1 MSWKPYQG
9 EAYWDFN
16 ALEQWCRALAD
27 AHPRW
32 VQLETVGKSRYGRPM
47 LLLTLAD
54 HDNSTPQDNPA
65 FWLDGGTHASEWTG
79 VMSALYSVS
88 QWVEALVAGDTAAED
103 WFSDHTIYVMP
114 CISPDGF
121 QAIHDGEPFLRSTL
135 RPPPT
140 GTVRTGFSPKDMDGD
155 GAVRWMRWRH
165 PAGPFVA
172 DPDVPLFM
180 RPRTVDDDPAD
191 AWFLASEGEFLHWD
205 GIRWTAASLEFG
217 LDMNRNFPALWKPF
231 SMFGMDGGAYP
242 MSEPESRCVVE
253 TFAARPNVGAVVTN
267 HTYTGCLLSSPYS
280 ANDALPDSD
289 IRMMQILGRDAIKG
303 TDYRLFKIYPEFMYD
318 DKITISGVWDDAI
331 SSVFGVLGYT
341 LELWDP
347 FRFAGVENEEPAKF
361 FSDPDPDKI
370 RTIIEAFSK
379 EPGAVTPWKP
389 FDHPQL
395 GAVEIGGLDYL
406 HTVRNPPTRLLAK
419 ECERGHTVAD
429 RLRKA
434 LPQVDASVDVL
445 PCGTGAHRVR
455 VCLENT
461 GFLPT
466 SSLEYGA
473 TIGAALPVS
482 VDATTTD
489 GLTLLEGASAQDI
502 GHLDGWGSMRAGAS
516 INSFYSSLPA
526 RGHRG
531 TASWLVEGS
540 GTITIA
546 WQAGRGGKGSLSVT
560 IP

>member
-1 MSWKPYQG
+1 MGWKPYQG
-9 EAYWDFN
+9 EAYWDFD
-16 ALEQWCRALAD
+16 AVEKWCRALAD

-32 VQLETVGKSRYGRPM
+32 VQLETVGESRYGRPM
-47 LLLTLAD
+47 LLITLAD
-54 HDNSTPQDNPA
+54 HDHSKPQDNPA

-88 QWVEALVAGDTAAED
+88 QWVESLVAGDTGAED
-103 WFSDHTIYVMP
+103 WFSSHTIYVMP

-280 ANDALPDSD
+280 AKDALPDSD
-289 IRMMQILGRDAIKG
+289 IRMMQILGRDAIEG

-347 FRFAGVENEEPAKF
+347 FRFAGVENKEPAKF
-361 FSDPDPDKI
+361 SRTRIPTKSAQSSRPSPRNREQQLPGNPSTI
-370 RTIIEAFSK
+370 RSWEPLRSVGSTIFTPCAIRRLDCWPRNAN
-379 EPGAVTPWKP
+379 AVIPWPIGCEKRCHKSTPPWMFCHAGP
-389 FDHPQL
+389 AP
-395 GAVEIGGLDYL
+395 I
-406 HTVRNPPTRLLAK
+406 
-419 ECERGHTVAD
+419 
-429 RLRKA
+429 
-434 LPQVDASVDVL
+434 
-445 PCGTGAHRVR
+445 
-455 VCLENT
+455 
-461 GFLPT
+461 
-466 SSLEYGA
+466 
-473 TIGAALPVS
+473 
-482 VDATTTD
+482 
-489 GLTLLEGASAQDI
+489 ASAF
-502 GHLDGWGSMRAGAS
+502 AS
-516 INSFYSSLPA
+516 KTQGFYPPPVWNTVP
-526 RGHRG
+526 R
-531 TASWLVEGS
+531 
-540 GTITIA
+540 
-546 WQAGRGGKGSLSVT
+546 
-560 IP
+560 